1 MLVCVP
7 GSDQWPYSR
16 SAFASLLLRYKLI
29 KDRDPRRLERCGQ
42 RYEYRSLALHPS
54 GPPPLNRPNAMAE
67 GSRMGGRRTA
77 RTAARVTGRATVV
90 SGALL
95 RRSRRALAGSAE
107 SVKEKMSMFGKRLT
121 DELNGRDQLAGALL
135 SLGAL
140 NWGLIGLAN
149 FDAVRAVF
157 GKSAASRVAYG
168 LVGASGAYA
177 IARGVRLAR
186 R

>member
-1 MLVCVP
+1 MLACVR

-16 SAFASLLLRYKLI
+16 SGFASLLLRYKLT
-29 KDRDPRRLERCGQ
+29 KDRDPRRPERCGQ
-42 RYEYRSLALHPS
+42 HYEYRSLALLPS
-54 GPPPLNRPNAMAE
+54 GPPPLSRPNAMAE
-67 GSRMGGRRTA
+67 GSRMGGRSTA
-77 RTAARVTGRATVV
+77 LVAGRATVV
-90 SGALL
+90 SGA
-95 RRSRRALAGSAE
+95 RSPRSRRALAGSTE

-121 DELNGRDQLAGALL
+121 DELNGRDQVAGALL
-135 SLGAL
+135 GLGAL

-157 GKSAASRVAYG
+157 GKSGASRVAYG

-177 IARGVRLAR
+177 IARGMRLAR

>member
-1 MLVCVP
+1 MLACVP

-16 SAFASLLLRYKLI
+16 SAFALLLLRYNLT
-29 KDRDPRRLERCGQ
+29 KDRDPRRSERCGQ
-42 RYEYRSLALHPS
+42 RYEYRSLALLPS
-54 GPPPLNRPNAMAE
+54 GPPPLNPPRAMAE
-67 GSRMGGRRTA
+67 GSRMGGRSTA
-77 RTAARVTGRATVV
+77 RPRVAGRATVV
-90 SGALL
+90 SGARL

-107 SVKEKMSMFGKRLT
+107 SVEEKMSMFRKRLT

-135 SLGAL
+135 GLGAL

-157 GKSAASRVAYG
+157 GKSAASRLAYG

>member
-1 MLVCVP
+1 
-7 GSDQWPYSR
+7 
-16 SAFASLLLRYKLI
+16 
-29 KDRDPRRLERCGQ
+29 
-42 RYEYRSLALHPS
+42 
-54 GPPPLNRPNAMAE
+54 
-67 GSRMGGRRTA
+67 MG
-77 RTAARVTGRATVV
+77 
-90 SGALL
+90 
-95 RRSRRALAGSAE
+95 
-107 SVKEKMSMFGKRLT
+107 MFRKRFT

-135 SLGAL
+135 GFGAL

-177 IARGVRLAR
+177 IARGARLAR